1 MFADATKLYRIIT
14 SESDCDILQRDLNNV
29 MDRGRK
35 WLTNNLNP
43 YYIKNMLSIVAN

>member
-1 MFADATKLYRIIT
+1 MFADATKLYCTIT

-35 WLTNNLNP
+35 WLTNNFNSSQ
-43 YYIKNMLSIVAN
+43 YKEYVIYSS